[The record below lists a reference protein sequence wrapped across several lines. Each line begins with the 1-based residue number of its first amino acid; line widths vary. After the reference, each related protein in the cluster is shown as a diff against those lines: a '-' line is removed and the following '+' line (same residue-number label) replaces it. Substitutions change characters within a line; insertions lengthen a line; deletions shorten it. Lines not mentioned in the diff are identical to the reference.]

1 MWGRSAVAILAAG
14 VWACSAGGVRP
25 EGELFPEESL
35 RTLPPQQAIGVE
47 VLLLD
52 SAGLLRAA
60 ITADTAWTLPDRGM
74 TVFRGQLH
82 VRFFRA
88 GEFIGE
94 LFADSARI
102 DERSGLMTAFG
113 RVRARS
119 YPEERHLETT
129 ELLWDRRQQQF
140 LSSAPVRIVTPSE
153 VVEGVGFEASH
164 DLRRYRVFN
173 VRGRRQ

>member
-1 MWGRSAVAILAAG
+1 
-14 VWACSAGGVRP
+14 
-25 EGELFPEESL
+25 
-35 RTLPPQQAIGVE
+35 
-47 VLLLD
+47 
-52 SAGLLRAA
+52 
-60 ITADTAWTLPDRGM
+60 M